1 MKNIKRS
8 KHFCLP
14 GHFIALS
21 ATIRKE
27 IFDRLVKVSCTS
39 HGHIDIVL
47 HINMDSNAE
56 MRVNG
61 SIRIKKY
68 FHILPVNVS
77 YAHYPTVMRS
87 SARLRPPY

>member
-1 MKNIKRS
+1 MKSIKRS

-47 HINMDSNAE
+47 YINMDSNAE
-56 MRVNG
+56 VRVNG
-61 SIRIKKY
+61 SIRIKIY
-68 FHILPVNVS
+68 S
-77 YAHYPTVMRS
+77 YSPSKRVKRALSNSDT
-87 SARLRPPY
+87 